1 MSDRDA
7 SVPAEARTRNDWVV
21 DRLVPER
28 DMDDLVDL
36 LESAFVK
43 PWTREMLERELLQPD
58 VSRILVMRMGSRLIA
73 FCACWLVGD
82 ELHINNLAVS
92 HDARRR
98 GAATRLLEV
107 TLREAVRLGITRATL
122 EVRRSNEAARRL
134 YERLGFSVTGVRRQ
148 YYRTPVEDALIL
160 WRDNLGQPG
169 ESANG

>member
-1 MSDRDA
+1 MSGRDT
-7 SVPAEARTRNDWVV
+7 SVRAEAWTRNDWVV

-36 LESAFVK
+36 LESAFVN
-43 PWTREMLERELLQPD
+43 PWTRDMLERELLQPD
-58 VSRILVMRMGSRLIA
+58 VSRIFVMRMGLRLIA
-73 FCACWLVGD
+73 FCACWLIGD

-98 GAATRLLEV
+98 GAARRLLEV

-122 EVRRSNEAARRL
+122 EVRRSNEAALRL

-148 YYRTPVEDALIL
+148 YYRSPVEDALIL
-160 WRDNLGQPG
+160 WREKLDRPG